1 MKTVATLPKDQLKDI
16 LERIPSIQTPLREYA
31 EKNQLVQVLVL
42 MNEMGLIEEE
52 Q

>member
-1 MKTVATLPKDQLKDI
+1 MKTVASLPKDQLKDI
-16 LERIPSIQTPLREYA
+16 LERIQSIQAPLREYA